1 MTLHQKVRWLLL
13 PWLLVSG
20 LAVPGGLVGGVLCV
34 LCIPTIFKLASIPL
48 ILITVFLIFPT
59 WFTAIHVF
67 SSLSASAPYRV
78 DRARRDHVYKYF
90 YS

>member
-1 MTLHQKVRWLLL
+1 M
-13 PWLLVSG
+13 PWLIISG

-34 LCIPTIFKLASIPL
+34 IMIPTIFKVAAVPL

-59 WFTAIHVF
+59 WYTAIHVF
-67 SSLSASAPYRV
+67 SSIRDDDLFRV
-78 DRARRDHVYKYF
+78 SRERKDHVYKYF